1 MFSESSTTKETG
13 TMPFQSKNLR
23 RLFRRWIR
31 IYKDCEERSRR
42 RKANYAIFCDKDGF
56 CVLKRRG
63 LSGFPR
69 RGDERMMRWNEITEI
84 MEGQEGWIPATTLH
98 LLDKHG
104 YVAVVDE
111 DMKNWEAA
119 VRHLVANCPGF
130 TEKALMRSSFN
141 MEHQVLLYPA
151 DPASPPPAD

>member
-1 MFSESSTTKETG
+1 MLS
-13 TMPFQSKNLR
+13 QSKNLR

-31 IYKDCEERSRR
+31 IYKDCEARSRQ

-104 YVAVVDE
+104 YETVIDE
-111 DMKNWEAA
+111 DMKNWEDA
-119 VRHLVANCPGF
+119 VGHLVENCPGF
-130 TEKALMRSSFN
+130 TEKALMRSSLN

-151 DPASPPPAD
+151 EPTSPPPAD